1 MCMIVTYRFF
11 TGVQTGVRT
20 KPPQDKTPF
29 IIFGRVDELPPWV
42 DKTSFM
48 IRQNPL
54 QGRTNPLQ
62 VQINPPSMV
71 DKTLYNGGQNP
82 LFLNFF

>member
-29 IIFGRVDELPPWV
+29 VIFGRVDELPLWV

-54 QGRTNPLQ
+54 QGRTPLQ
-62 VQINPPSMV
+62 WWTKPSTMV
-71 DKTLYNGGQNP
+71 DKTP
-82 LFLNFF
+82 FFLFFLINL